1 MSKPIKKAEEK
12 AFDEVDE
19 RIVRDFFLVWGEAVR
34 KKDKATL
41 ERIIADDYSFVS
53 PRGSFH
59 DKAAMVTCVV
69 EPLEPIEPLSPD
81 TPFEPYTP
89 SSPDQTPTESIKQAA
104 RPSGTSLWFLEP
116 QFDIFRVVEEK
127 LQSFGRTAMKT
138 GKIVV
143 QGVHHGRNVTGEYLF
158 SNVFVKQNKDW
169 QIVATH
175 ITRLPSETGA

>member
-1 MSKPIKKAEEK
+1 MSKPVKKGDEK
-12 AFDEVDE
+12 TFDEVDE
-19 RIVRDFFLVWGEAVR
+19 RIVKNFFFVWGEAV
-34 KKDKATL
+34 KNKDQATL

-69 EPLEPIEPLSPD
+69 DPIEPFDPLSPD
-81 TPFEPYTP
+81 EPFEPYREP
-89 SSPDQTPTESIKQAA
+89 SQEPAPSESIKQAT
-104 RPSGTSLWFLEP
+104 RPSGTSMWFLEP
-116 QFDIFRVVEEK
+116 QFDLFRVVEEK
-127 LQSFGRTAMKT
+127 LQAFGNTALKT

-158 SNVFVKQNKDW
+158 SNVFVKQNREW

-175 ITRLPSETGA
+175 ITRLAA